1 MKYAKLAGDY
11 PSYHGIR
18 NPIVN
23 ADGSKTVT
31 KNEKL
36 LLAAGFL
43 PVTDTPAP
51 DDGSYV
57 STWEATDSAIVRVW
71 REVLEEAPEV
81 EE

>member
-1 MKYAKLAGDY
+1 MKYAKIVNGY

-43 PVTDTPAP
+43 PVVDTPAP
-51 DDGSYV
+51 ADGSYV

-71 REVLEEAPEV
+71 RDVPEV